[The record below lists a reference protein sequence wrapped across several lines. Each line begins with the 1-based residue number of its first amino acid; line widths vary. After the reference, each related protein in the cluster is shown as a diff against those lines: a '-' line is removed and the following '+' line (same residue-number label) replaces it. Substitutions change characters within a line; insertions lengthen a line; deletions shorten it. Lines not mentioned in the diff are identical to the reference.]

1 MWVVGEEDVS
11 KGIPG
16 IVYTKRTQLAIQYP
30 FWIKKDRSPADHT
43 PGGGLDF
50 LLSRNSTKC
59 YASVTTLW
67 NK

>member
-30 FWIKKDRSPADHT
+30 FWIKKDWSLAP
-43 PGGGLDF
+43 PQGGGLDF
-50 LLSRNSTKC
+50 LLSRNSTKWD
-59 YASVTTLW
+59 ASITTLW